1 MGKSCLERSFCDE
14 FKFEKR
20 FTQSHP
26 MCFVIMESLKKLNFV
41 DQAILQ
47 KQLTELNLGSSRVFS
62 YTLLRGIA
70 LEVHTFLRRFPG
82 KSLMHII
89 AWGVITGLLA
99 CSPSSEGKRDA
110 KPVTLHLF
118 TWSDYTEETAAK
130 EFEKKFGIKIVTDTF
145 GSNEELL
152 AKMQGGASGYDI
164 VVPSDYMVSI
174 MIKQNLLSEIDPSKL
189 PNLAQVYKHLKGLYY
204 DPENRYSVPYLW
216 GTTGIGYNADLMRV
230 PPDSWQALFSGEY
243 KGKISL
249 LNDER
254 EVFAMALRLLGLPMN
269 STNPSEVDLA
279 KNRLMAQ
286 KAFVKTYT
294 SENYD
299 QLLVSGEVALAHGW
313 SGTVLRAAAEK
324 PSIKFIIPKEGG
336 TIWQDNF
343 CVLKTSAHKAEAM
356 IFINY
361 LLEPEVAA
369 RISAKVRYA
378 SANEASR
385 KFLPKELATNTV
397 MYPSEVT
404 LARLEWIKDVG
415 DAMKF
420 YDRAWTELKVK

>member
-1 MGKSCLERSFCDE
+1 M
-14 FKFEKR
+14 
-20 FTQSHP
+20 Q
-26 MCFVIMESLKKLNFV
+26 IMLFGLISLLV
-41 DQAILQ
+41 
-47 KQLTELNLGSSRVFS
+47 
-62 YTLLRGIA
+62 
-70 LEVHTFLRRFPG
+70 
-82 KSLMHII
+82 
-89 AWGVITGLLA
+89 A
-99 CSPSSEGKRDA
+99 CSPSQEGKKDTR
-110 KPVTLHLF
+110 PVTLHLF

-174 MIKQNLLSEIDPSKL
+174 MIKQGLLSEIDPTKL

-216 GTTGIGYNADLMRV
+216 GTTGIGYNAEVMRA
-230 PPDSWQALFSGEY
+230 PPDSWQALFNDEF

-254 EVFAMALRLLGLPMN
+254 EVFAMALRVEGLPMN
-269 STNPSEVDLA
+269 STDPSDVA
-279 KNRLMAQ
+279 KAKIRLMAQ
-286 KAFVKTYT
+286 KPLVKTYT

-299 QLLVSGEVALAHGW
+299 QLLISGEVAMAHGW

-324 PSIKFIIPKEGG
+324 PSIQFIIPKEGG

-343 CVLKTSAHKAEAM
+343 CVLKTSTHKAEAM
-356 IFINY
+356 SFINY
-361 LLEPEVAA
+361 LLEPDVAA
-369 RISAKVRYA
+369 RISTKVKYA
-378 SANEASR
+378 SANEAAR
-385 KFLPKELATNTV
+385 AFLPKELATSTV
-397 MYPSEVT
+397 MYPPEAT
-404 LARLEWIKDVG
+404 IARLGWIKDVG
-415 DAMKF
+415 DAIKL